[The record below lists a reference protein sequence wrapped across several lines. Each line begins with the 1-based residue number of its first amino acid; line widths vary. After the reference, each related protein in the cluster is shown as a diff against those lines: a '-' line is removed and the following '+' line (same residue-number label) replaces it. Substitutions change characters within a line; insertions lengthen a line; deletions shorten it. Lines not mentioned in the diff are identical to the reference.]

1 MKKNTSEKKDLAV
14 ERRSSDSSQSKLAP
28 KKLKLLITV
37 VNRQKSE
44 FFTDLIQ
51 SFEANI
57 QLTMAAKGTAKTEML
72 EYLGLSA
79 DSEKSVIISVI
90 REDMEKQI
98 LAALKDRFTKI
109 KNGKGIAY
117 TIPMTSTIGVATY
130 QFLSNTAK

>member
-1 MKKNTSEKKDLAV
+1 MKKNTSEKKELAV
-14 ERRSSDSSQSKLAP
+14 EKRSSDNSQSKLAP

-44 FFTDLIQ
+44 FFMDLIQ
-51 SFEANI
+51 GFEANI

-109 KNGKGIAY
+109 
-117 TIPMTSTIGVATY
+117 
-130 QFLSNTAK
+130 